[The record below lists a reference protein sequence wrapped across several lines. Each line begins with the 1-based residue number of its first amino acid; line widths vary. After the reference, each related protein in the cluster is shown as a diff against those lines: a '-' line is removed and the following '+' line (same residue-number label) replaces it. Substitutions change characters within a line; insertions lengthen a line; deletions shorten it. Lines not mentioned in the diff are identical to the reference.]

1 MFHQN
6 LILWKSKSPVISW
19 ITGLFLLG
27 CPDGLEPSTFRT
39 TSHNTDFQQT
49 PLYIAVSED

>member
-1 MFHQN
+1 MIFSQYVFYN
-6 LILWKSKSPVISW
+6 FVQRVIVR
-19 ITGLFLLG
+19 IGLKTKISVSVDLQRFG
-27 CPDGLEPSTFRT
+27 WT